1 MKLDRNTI
9 KKVLDDKATPEEARQ
24 VAEWFGSDEGSEF
37 LSRYI
42 SEEMKNLTEEEA
54 LSWLDHTVPEQRME
68 NRFLSGIKQSK
79 RKHLNRKW
87 WIAAALIPFLFLGT
101 FTTFLAE
108 RAGVFSE
115 TEYQEVYVPYGE
127 QMQVMLQD
135 GTKVTLNSGTQLR
148 YPQKFGL
155 FNRTVWLTGEGYFEV
170 AKMKTA
176 PFKVELGGV
185 NVEVTGT
192 KFDVKSYADDQK
204 IWVALEEGGVK
215 LNDDKRLTFTLV
227 PGDRV
232 EYDRLSGKCRVE
244 RMEDIKE
251 SASWRDN
258 SLNFYLIPL
267 ADILKVLQ
275 RQYDVRFAVRDSS
288 LLDSR
293 FTLSTAKVNVDD
305 VLKDLETVS
314 HIDFKQRSVSI
325 TNETL
330 LQWLMKHCCN
340 G

>member
-1 MKLDRNTI
+1 MKLDKNTI

-37 LSRYI
+37 LSGYM

-54 LSWLDHTVPEQRME
+54 LSWLDHAVPEQRME
-68 NRFLSGIKQSK
+68 KRFLSGIKQAK
-79 RKHLNRKW
+79 RKRLNRRW
-87 WIAAALIPFLFLGT
+87 WIAAVLIPFLFLGT
-101 FTTFLAE
+101 FTTFLAG

-115 TEYQEVYVPYGE
+115 TEYLEVYVPYGE

-135 GTKVTLNSGTQLR
+135 GTKVTLNSGTKLR
-148 YPQKFGL
+148 YPQKFDL
-155 FNRTVWLTGEGYFEV
+155 FSRTVRLEGEGYFEV
-170 AKMKTA
+170 AKMKIA

-192 KFDVKSYADDQK
+192 KFDVKSYADDPK

-215 LNDDKRLTFTLV
+215 LNDDKKLSYTLI

-244 RMEDIKE
+244 RMESIKE
-251 SASWRDN
+251 STSWRDN
-258 SLNFYLIPL
+258 SLNFYLTPL
-267 ADILKVLQ
+267 TDILKVLQ
-275 RQYDVRFAVRDSS
+275 RQYDVRFEVRDFS

-314 HIDFKQRSVSI
+314 HIDFKQMKDGTYRVVSRK
-325 TNETL
+325 E
-330 LQWLMKHCCN
+330 
-340 G
+340 